1 MNGSNLSLPPWFAS
15 EQPQPLILASASP
28 RRAEL
33 LHQVGIRFLQ
43 EPVEVDE
50 TWPKDLLPDD
60 AVRSLARRKASVA
73 ATRHPGAV
81 ILAADTAVFLDSQP
95 LGKPADATEAYEML
109 RRLSGR
115 KHEVI
120 TGITIVDTISHLEI
134 SDSVLT
140 EVWMRE
146 ANDYE
151 IAVYAKSSE
160 PLDKAG
166 AYGIQGMAA
175 GFVTKICGCYSNV
188 VGLPVSRVVAMLQLI
203 VARRKE

>member
-1 MNGSNLSLPPWFAS
+1 MIRSSFSPPPWFVS

-33 LHQVGIRFLQ
+33 LNQVGIRFLQ
-43 EPVEVDE
+43 EPVQVDE
-50 TWPKDLLPDD
+50 AWPQNLLPAD

-73 ATRHPGAV
+73 ATRHPEAV
-81 ILAADTAVFLDSQP
+81 ILAADTAVFVDSQP
-95 LGKPADATEAYEML
+95 LGKPADATEACEML

-120 TGITIVDTISHLEI
+120 TGIAVVDTVSRLEI

-146 ANDYE
+146 SSDYE
-151 IAVYAKSSE
+151 IAAYAQSSE

-166 AYGIQGMAA
+166 AYGIQGVAA

-188 VGLPVSRVVAMLQLI
+188 VGLPVSRVVAMLQL
-203 VARRKE
+203 VAARRKE